1 MIKDI
6 LSKWPFAK
14 LRIKNRDKYD
24 QGHSFKMP
32 LLVYAKLRTKIETNM
47 IKDIVSKCPFE
58 FMLNYETTF
67 VSDDYQRRE
76 TYKEQSSSKL
86 EALYMS
92 PSSGHSVALFP
103 LPSKRNVV

>member
-32 LLVYAKLRTKIETNM
+32 LLVYAKLRNKNRD
-47 IKDIVSKCPFE
+47 KYD
-58 FMLNYETTF
+58 
-67 VSDDYQRRE
+67 Q
-76 TYKEQSSSKL
+76 
-86 EALYMS
+86 
-92 PSSGHSVALFP
+92 GHRFKMP
-103 LPSKRNVV
+103 L